1 MSWTMHCWITG
12 ILFSRI
18 ICSGH
23 WIFSLIIAG
32 GTQLDNPTP
41 IHHPQPVPGAGRGAG
56 RPDSPPFRTH
66 RAQFRQWAQDKAI
79 HVATGRELEQRM
91 ADRNLR
97 QRISPDI

>member
-1 MSWTMHCWITG
+1 MIGITV
-12 ILFSRI
+12 
-18 ICSGH
+18 H
-23 WIFSLIIAG
+23 
-32 GTQLDNPTP
+32 
-41 IHHPQPVPGAGRGAG
+41 GAGRGAG
-56 RPDSPPFRTH
+56 RPGSPPFRTH

>member
-1 MSWTMHCWITG
+1 MSPIS
-12 ILFSRI
+12 FSEL
-18 ICSGH
+18 G
-23 WIFSLIIAG
+23 
-32 GTQLDNPTP
+32 
-41 IHHPQPVPGAGRGAG
+41 PVPGAGRGAG

-97 QRISPDI
+97 QQLALIYKANCSQFIDLR